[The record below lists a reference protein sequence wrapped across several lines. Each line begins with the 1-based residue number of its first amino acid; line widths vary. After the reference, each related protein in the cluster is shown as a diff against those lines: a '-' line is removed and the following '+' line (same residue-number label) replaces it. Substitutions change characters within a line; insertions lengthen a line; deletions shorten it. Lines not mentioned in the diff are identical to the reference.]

1 MAQSKQKYYTDCRL
15 RALRFS
21 VGDHIILHMS
31 PIKGVIRPSELLKGR
46 PHNIDLIL
54 TEVDLPSISG
64 YSLLTLIMEHD
75 ICKNIPVL
83 MMSSN
88 DSVSTV
94 YRCMLKGSVSTVYR
108 CMLKGAA
115 DFHVKPVKKNE
126 LNNLGQHV
134 WRTRSEPLDES
145 VAQPKVEATAE
156 NNACSNHSSG
166 YKACVQRNRECIEK
180 RSDAQSS
187 CTKPELENEE
197 DNAEDLLESTQ
208 PNRNAS
214 LPNAAELEMELLYE
228 ASNRLRMSENDA
240 RAPIKDANAMVS
252 FIA

>member
-1 MAQSKQKYYTDCRL
+1 MFCFCQ
-15 RALRFS
+15 
-21 VGDHIILHMS
+21 
-31 PIKGVIRPSELLKGR
+31 
-46 PHNIDLIL
+46 
-54 TEVDLPSISG
+54 EVDLPSISG

-115 DFHVKPVKKNE
+115 DFHVKP
-126 LNNLGQHV
+126 
-134 WRTRSEPLDES
+134 EPLDES

>member
-1 MAQSKQKYYTDCRL
+1 YKQLVL
-15 RALRFS
+15 RHIVKVFHPNPSS
-21 VGDHIILHMS
+21 VH
-31 PIKGVIRPSELLKGR
+31 RPSELLKGR

-115 DFHVKPVKKNE
+115 DFLVKPVKKNE

-134 WRTRSEPLDES
+134 WRTRSASEVPRSLLM
-145 VAQPKVEATAE
+145 KVLHNQRLRPQLKTMLAATIPVVIRLAFRE
-156 NNACSNHSSG
+156 TGNAL
-166 YKACVQRNRECIEK
+166 RN
-180 RSDAQSS
+180 QVMLSS